1 MWYNFGDWFFC
12 STEMDEY
19 GENSEQNAV
28 QLPAGRPFPEWVERL
43 LLLHDHG
50 NTKLLFV
57 TLYILGCVCVRERE
71 EFKNKIFIWKI
82 IHGDVEIMGE

>member
-28 QLPAGRPFPEWVERL
+28 QLPAGRPFPEWVEGL

-57 TLYILGCVCVRERE
+57 T
-71 EFKNKIFIWKI
+71 
-82 IHGDVEIMGE
+82 